1 MWKGFRSLP
10 LDRALTGVYQHVHLL
25 KKGQLLNTCYLE
37 CHLWYGAGREK
48 RINDRSKLV
57 PQAGRCFILLTII
70 TSIPVTYCCVSNHL
84 KTCLRQRFLC
94 PGFCLAGFSW
104 VVLLNSFEITLMAP
118 GGGWAPARTPGR
130 PQVCRPSGQFFLSM
144 GSLQLNS
151 WALFYDDS
159 RHHRADMEAPR
170 LKRVKPRTSTASL
183 LQHCVSQSTSRKQA
197 QFKGRRIWLHLE
209 RGYRRVCP
217 WFPTYQNMTKKRIT
231 PCLRWL
237 KSCFKSELTADN
249 FNSNWQMRATRKPND
264 KWKSF
269 YNKILVA
276 RMQTF
281 PNW

>member
-1 MWKGFRSLP
+1 MAHKIKKEKCLLYIWSFTKTIHRLLVKRHAKMWKGFRSLP

-25 KKGQLLNTCYLE
+25 KKGLPLNTCYLE

-70 TSIPVTYCCVSNHL
+70 TSLPVTYCCVSNHL

-159 RHHRADMEAPR
+159 RHHRVDMEAPR

-197 QFKGRRIWLHLE
+197 QFKGRRI
-209 RGYRRVCP
+209 
-217 WFPTYQNMTKKRIT
+217 
-231 PCLRWL
+231 
-237 KSCFKSELTADN
+237 
-249 FNSNWQMRATRKPND
+249 
-264 KWKSF
+264 
-269 YNKILVA
+269 
-276 RMQTF
+276 
-281 PNW
+281 

>member
-1 MWKGFRSLP
+1 MVLHKNHSSTSSQKACKNVERFQKFTTRSGFNWCISARSSP
-10 LDRALTGVYQHVHLL
+10 QERTAV
-25 KKGQLLNTCYLE
+25 
-37 CHLWYGAGREK
+37 REK

-70 TSIPVTYCCVSNHL
+70 TSLPVTYCCVSNHL

-159 RHHRADMEAPR
+159 RHHRVDMEAPR

-197 QFKGRRIWLHLE
+197 QFKGRRI
-209 RGYRRVCP
+209 
-217 WFPTYQNMTKKRIT
+217 
-231 PCLRWL
+231 
-237 KSCFKSELTADN
+237 
-249 FNSNWQMRATRKPND
+249 
-264 KWKSF
+264 
-269 YNKILVA
+269 
-276 RMQTF
+276 
-281 PNW
+281 